1 MSLMAIMRESPDI
14 AKRLEQGTKE
24 VRQSKA
30 NLMAAASDLNE
41 RYNEEIEEGTR
52 KRQLLLENGKA
63 QGMSEEDILGG
74 YGKFLPSRQTPIMNF
89 LFFLM
94 RDGNRPDWLGIQ
106 KNLNESYGHIDP
118 VVADAVSE
126 EELDRVYG
134 QMIHDDEKYDHVK
147 EPKEMDT
154 FIYGDMS
161 HPMFV
166 KIKKLKAL
174 SKSPNEN
181 EAFLAYRLCMK
192 LCKKYGLD
200 FDKVPCYYETNDK

>member
-94 RDGNRPDWLGIQ
+94 RD
-106 KNLNESYGHIDP
+106 
-118 VVADAVSE
+118 V
-126 EELDRVYG
+126 
-134 QMIHDDEKYDHVK
+134 
-147 EPKEMDT
+147 
-154 FIYGDMS
+154 
-161 HPMFV
+161 
-166 KIKKLKAL
+166 
-174 SKSPNEN
+174 
-181 EAFLAYRLCMK
+181 
-192 LCKKYGLD
+192 
-200 FDKVPCYYETNDK
+200 